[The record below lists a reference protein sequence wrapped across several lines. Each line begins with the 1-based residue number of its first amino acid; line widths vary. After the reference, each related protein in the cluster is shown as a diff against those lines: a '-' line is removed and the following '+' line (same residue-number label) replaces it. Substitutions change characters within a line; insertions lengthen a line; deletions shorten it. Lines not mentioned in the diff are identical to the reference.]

1 MNEESRCGE
10 LQQLV
15 REEEEEEPEETTINP
30 GGEVTP
36 PTTPAKSK
44 PATTNKTNNYIP
56 HASSQVLWESN
67 TQTSPII
74 SKTSSEQAT
83 SQGSMVSG
91 KVNNT
96 SHGINQQQLLQQ
108 SRLMYVN
115 EKDKQ
120 RSNKSD
126 FTGRSRQHRATP
138 SAQVACKHHCFLS
151 EVPDVR
157 RMEQALLQLL
167 EDFHSGN
174 LRAFGKDCSMEQMT
188 EIREQ
193 QERLARLHFE
203 IGQQQPRHQ
212 DIGGDTSGDS
222 SRGLGQS
229 GANMRHLLHRL
240 QQLSMCI
247 EKLHNK

>member
-44 PATTNKTNNYIP
+44 PATNNYIP
-56 HASSQVLWESN
+56 HASSQQVLWESN

-96 SHGINQQQLLQQ
+96 SHGINQQHLLQQ

-126 FTGRSRQHRATP
+126 FTGRSRQHRARNFIFCFIYYPAQFNLKNKIKSNTKCP
-138 SAQVACKHHCFLS
+138 SSMQASLLF
-151 EVPDVR
+151 VR
-157 RMEQALLQLL
+157 GPRCQKNGTGTATITRRLPQRK
-167 EDFHSGN
+167 SP
-174 LRAFGKDCSMEQMT
+174 C
-188 EIREQ
+188 IRK
-193 QERLARLHFE
+193 
-203 IGQQQPRHQ
+203 
-212 DIGGDTSGDS
+212 
-222 SRGLGQS
+222 
-229 GANMRHLLHRL
+229 RL
-240 QQLSMCI
+240 Q
-247 EKLHNK
+247 HGTNDRNKRAARKISTIALRNRAATAATSRYRWRY

>member
-15 REEEEEEPEETTINP
+15 REEEEEENEETTINAS
-30 GGEVTP
+30 GEATP
-36 PTTPAKSK
+36 PTSPDKSQPSK
-44 PATTNKTNNYIP
+44 NNYIP
-56 HASSQVLWESN
+56 HASSQQVLWESN
-67 TQTSPII
+67 AQTSPII

-91 KVNNT
+91 KVN
-96 SHGINQQQLLQQ
+96 SHGNHHQVLQQ
-108 SRLMYVN
+108 SRVMYVN

-120 RSNKSD
+120 RSSKSD
-126 FTGRSRQHRATP
+126 FTSRTRQHRATA
-138 SAQVACKHHCFLS
+138 SIQACKHHSFLS

-193 QERLARLHFE
+193 QERLARMHFE

-212 DIGGDTSGDS
+212 EKDTSGP
-222 SRGLGQS
+222 GQS
-229 GANMRHLLHRL
+229 SANMRHLLHRL